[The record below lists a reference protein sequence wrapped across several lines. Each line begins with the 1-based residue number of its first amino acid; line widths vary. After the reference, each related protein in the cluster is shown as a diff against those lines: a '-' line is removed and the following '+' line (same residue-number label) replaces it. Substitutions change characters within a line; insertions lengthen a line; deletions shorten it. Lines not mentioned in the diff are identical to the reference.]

1 MEQIQFIQVTPQQL
15 ANLVAEAVK
24 SEIQKVLIKSI
35 EPQKEVKEF
44 LSRKETAELFGV
56 SLVCLNDWQNDGLLK
71 NYKVGRRVY
80 FKYSEL
86 LDVLYNS
93 NKQ

>member
-1 MEQIQFIQVTPQQL
+1 MEQIQFIQVTPQEL

-35 EPQKEVKEF
+35 EPQKEAKEF
-44 LSRKETAELFGV
+44 LTRKETAELFGV
-56 SLVCLNDWQNDGLLK
+56 TLMGLNDWQKNGILK
-71 NYKVGRRVY
+71 RYKMGRRSY

-86 LDVLYNS
+86 LEVLYNS